1 MFKKMYL
8 YLFNVITD
16 ALEEDNIEE
25 IKKILEEDHGA
36 ELCCH
41 FCNKKY
47 QFTEEEI
54 AELIKNQGLTH
65 KI

>member
-25 IKKILEEDHGA
+25 IKKILIKG
-36 ELCCH
+36 
-41 FCNKKY
+41 
-47 QFTEEEI
+47 QQI
-54 AELIKNQGLTH
+54 AEDMYIDGDEN
-65 KI
+65 